1 MKLYLKKGDFM
12 FTFFATCWGK
22 VSAALMSAILSFGF
36 SVGAYIEPTTEN
48 SGKYLDENIEN
59 VIFLIG
65 DGMGYNHLEKS
76 KLERNIEL
84 TLDTF
89 AIQGSSRTRS
99 LTNDVTDSAAGGT
112 ALSCGIRTY
121 NSAVG
126 VYLLDPLDVF
136 SHPIN
141 ITELC
146 RDNKMLT
153 GVITTDET
161 SGATPAAFSAYAK
174 ERYESE
180 DITEDQM
187 KSNINLIWGTENGV
201 ATKKMA
207 NENGY
212 EYVTTYDEMM
222 ALKEGSKS
230 FAQFTNDLWTLE
242 QSDENNPT
250 LSQMTEKAIDLLDD
264 SENGFFLMVEGAHID
279 KHSHNNESED
289 MTEAMAEFDK
299 SIKIAL
305 DFAKKDGN
313 TLVVVTA
320 DHETGAITLN
330 DNGEY
335 EFTSDDHSEA
345 DVPLRVYGSEKL
357 IKNNETVNN
366 YEIPIRIAYILGFT
380 EEDFPVSKLVA

>member
-1 MKLYLKKGDFM
+1 
-12 FTFFATCWGK
+12 
-22 VSAALMSAILSFGF
+22 
-36 SVGAYIEPTTEN
+36 
-48 SGKYLDENIEN
+48 
-59 VIFLIG
+59 
-65 DGMGYNHLEKS
+65 
-76 KLERNIEL
+76 EL

-121 NSAVG
+121 NSGVG

-136 SHPIN
+136 IHPVN

-161 SGATPAAFSAYAK
+161 SGATPSAFSAHAK

-187 KSNINLIWGTENGV
+187 KSDINLIWGTENGIT
-201 ATKKMA
+201 TKEMA
-207 NENGY
+207 DEYGY

-222 ALKEGSKS
+222 SLKEGSKS

-242 QSDENNPT
+242 QSDKNNPT

-279 KHSHNNESED
+279 KHSHNNESES

-313 TLVVVTA
+313 TLIVVTA

-330 DNGEY
+330 DSDEY
-335 EFTSDDHSEA
+335 TFTSDDHSEA

-380 EEDFPVSKLVA
+380 DEQFPISKVA

>member
-1 MKLYLKKGDFM
+1 M
-12 FTFFATCWGK
+12 FTFFATSWGK

-36 SVGAYIEPTTEN
+36 SIGAYIEPTTE
-48 SGKYLDENIEN
+48 SADKYLDENIEN

-65 DGMGYNHLEKS
+65 DGMGYNHLEKT

-121 NSAVG
+121 NSGVG

-136 SHPIN
+136 LHPQS
-141 ITELC
+141 ITEIC
-146 RDNKMLT
+146 RDNNMLT

-161 SGATPAAFSAYAK
+161 SGATPSAFSAHAT
-174 ERYESE
+174 ERYKSE
-180 DITEDQM
+180 DITEDQF
-187 KSNINLIWGTENGV
+187 KSDINLIWGTENGV
-201 ATKKMA
+201 ATKEKA
-207 NENGY
+207 AEYGY
-212 EYVTTYDEMM
+212 NYVTTYNEMM
-222 ALKEGSKS
+222 ALEEGSKS
-230 FAQFTNDLWTLE
+230 FAQFTNDLWGTT

-264 SENGFFLMVEGAHID
+264 GENGFFLMVEGAHID
-279 KHSHNNESED
+279 KHSHNNESEN
-289 MTEAMAEFDK
+289 MTEAMTEFDK
-299 SIKIAL
+299 AIKIAL
-305 DFAKKDGN
+305 KYAKKDGN

-330 DNGEY
+330 DKGEY
-335 EFTSDDHSEA
+335 EFTSDDHSAA
-345 DVPLRVYGSEKL
+345 DVPLRIYGSDKL
-357 IKNNETVNN
+357 IKNGETVNN

-380 EEDFPVSKLVA
+380 DEQFPVSKVA

>member
-1 MKLYLKKGDFM
+1 M
-12 FTFFATCWGK
+12 FTFFASCWGK
-22 VSAALMSAILSFGF
+22 VTAALMSAILSFGV
-36 SVGAYIEPTTEN
+36 SVGTYIEPTTE
-48 SGKYLDENIEN
+48 SADKYFDKDIEN

-65 DGMGYNHLEKS
+65 DGMGYNHLEKT
-76 KLERNIEL
+76 KFERSVTL

-121 NSAVG
+121 NSGVG

-136 SHPIN
+136 IHPIN

-161 SGATPAAFSAYAK
+161 SGATPAAFSAHAT
-174 ERYESE
+174 ERYKAE

-187 KSNINLIWGTENGV
+187 KSDINIIWGTENGV
-201 ATKKMA
+201 ATKETA

-212 EYVTTYDEMM
+212 EYVTTYNEMM

-230 FAQFTNDLWTLE
+230 FAQFTNDLWTSE
-242 QSDENNPT
+242 QADENSPT

-264 SENGFFLMVEGAHID
+264 GENGFFLMVEGAHID
-279 KHSHNNESED
+279 KHSHNNESEN
-289 MTEAMAEFDK
+289 MTEAMSEFDK
-299 SIKIAL
+299 AIKIAL
-305 DFAKKDGN
+305 DFAKEDGN

-335 EFTSDDHSEA
+335 EFTSDDHSAA

-357 IKNNETVNN
+357 IKNGETVNN

-380 EEDFPVSKLVA
+380 EEDFPVLQLAG

>member
-1 MKLYLKKGDFM
+1 M

-22 VSAALMSAILSFGF
+22 VTAALMSAILSFGF

-65 DGMGYNHLEKS
+65 DGMGYNHLEKT

-84 TLDTF
+84 TLNTF

-121 NSAVG
+121 NSGVG

-136 SHPIN
+136 IHPVN

-161 SGATPAAFSAYAK
+161 SGATPAAFSAHAT
-174 ERYESE
+174 ERYKSE

-187 KSNINLIWGTENGV
+187 KSDINLIWGTENGV
-201 ATKKMA
+201 ATKEMA
-207 NENGY
+207 EKYGY
-212 EYVTTYDEMM
+212 KYVTTYDEMIS
-222 ALKEGSKS
+222 LDEGSKS

-242 QSDENNPT
+242 QSDKNNPT

-264 SENGFFLMVEGAHID
+264 GENGFFLMVEGAHID
-279 KHSHNNESED
+279 KHSHNNESEN
-289 MTEAMAEFDK
+289 MTEAMTEFDK

-305 DFAKKDGN
+305 DFAKEDGN
-313 TLVVVTA
+313 TLVIVTA

-330 DNGEY
+330 DKGEY
-335 EFTSDDHSEA
+335 EFTSDDHSAA

-357 IKNNETVNN
+357 IKNGETVNN

-380 EEDFPVSKLVA
+380 DEQFPLSKVA

>member
-1 MKLYLKKGDFM
+1 M
-12 FTFFATCWGK
+12 FAFFASCWGK
-22 VSAALMSAILSFGF
+22 VTAALMSAILSFGF
-36 SVGAYIEPTTEN
+36 SVGAYIEPTTE
-48 SGKYLDENIEN
+48 SADKYFDENIEN

-65 DGMGYNHLEKS
+65 DGMGYNHLEKT

-89 AIQGSSRTRS
+89 TIQGSSRTRS

-121 NSAVG
+121 NSGVG

-136 SHPIN
+136 IHPAS

-161 SGATPAAFSAYAK
+161 SGATPASFSAHAT
-174 ERYESE
+174 ERYKSE
-180 DITEDQM
+180 DITEDQFN
-187 KSNINLIWGTENGV
+187 SGINLIWGTENGV
-201 ATKKMA
+201 ATKEQAEK
-207 NENGY
+207 NGY
-212 EYVTTYDEMM
+212 EYITTYNEMM

-230 FAQFTNDLWTLE
+230 FAQFTNDLWTLK
-242 QSDENNPT
+242 QSDETNPT
-250 LSQMTEKAIDLLDD
+250 LSQMTEKAIDLLDYG
-264 SENGFFLMVEGAHID
+264 ENGFFLMVEGAHID
-279 KHSHNNESED
+279 KHSHNNESEN
-289 MTEAMAEFDK
+289 MTEATEEFDRA
-299 SIKIAL
+299 IKIAL
-305 DFAKKDGN
+305 DYAKEDGN

-330 DNGEY
+330 DKGEY
-335 EFTSDDHSEA
+335 EFTSDDHSA
-345 DVPLRVYGSEKL
+345 VDVPLRVYGSEKL

-380 EEDFPVSKLVA
+380 EEDFPISEIVA

>member
-1 MKLYLKKGDFM
+1 M
-12 FTFFATCWGK
+12 FAFFASCWGK
-22 VSAALMSAILSFGF
+22 VTAALMSAILSFGV
-36 SVGAYIEPTTEN
+36 SIGAYIEPTTEI
-48 SGKYLDENIEN
+48 SGKYFDENIKN

-65 DGMGYNHLEKS
+65 DGMGYNHLEKT
-76 KLERNIEL
+76 KLERNVKL

-89 AIQGSSRTRS
+89 EICGSSRTRS

-121 NSAVG
+121 NSGVG
-126 VYLLDPLDVF
+126 IYLLDPLDVF
-136 SHPIN
+136 IHPIN

-161 SGATPAAFSAYAK
+161 SGATPASFSAHAT
-174 ERYESE
+174 ERYKSE
-180 DITEDQM
+180 DITEDQF
-187 KSNINLIWGTENGV
+187 KSGINLIWGTENGV
-201 ATKKMA
+201 ATKEMA
-207 NENGY
+207 DEYGY
-212 EYVTTYDEMM
+212 NYVTTYSEMI
-222 ALKEGSKS
+222 ALEEGSKS
-230 FAQFTNDLWTLE
+230 FAQFTNDLWNLK
-242 QSDENNPT
+242 QSDENTPT

-264 SENGFFLMVEGAHID
+264 GKNGFFLMVEGAHID
-279 KHSHNNESED
+279 KHSHNNESEN
-289 MTEAMAEFDK
+289 MTESMAEFDK
-299 SIKIAL
+299 AINIAL
-305 DFAKKDGN
+305 EFAKKDGN

-335 EFTSDDHSEA
+335 EFTSDDHSEV

-366 YEIPIRIAYILGFT
+366 YEIPIRIAYVLGFT
-380 EEDFPVSKLVA
+380 EEQFPVSVMA

>member
-1 MKLYLKKGDFM
+1 M
-12 FTFFATCWGK
+12 FTFFASCWGK
-22 VSAALMSAILSFGF
+22 VTAALMSAILSFGV
-36 SVGAYIEPTTEN
+36 SIGAYIEPTTEN
-48 SGKYLDENIEN
+48 SGKYFDENIEN

-65 DGMGYNHLEKS
+65 DGMGYNHLEKT
-76 KLERNIEL
+76 KLERNVKL

-89 AIQGSSRTRS
+89 MIQGSSRTRS

-121 NSAVG
+121 NSGVG
-126 VYLLDPLDVF
+126 VYILDPLDVF
-136 SHPIN
+136 IHPIN

-161 SGATPAAFSAYAK
+161 SGATPASFSAHAT
-174 ERYESE
+174 ERYKSE
-180 DITEDQM
+180 DITEDQF
-187 KSNINLIWGTENGV
+187 KSDINLIWGTENGV
-201 ATKKMA
+201 ATKEMA
-207 NENGY
+207 DEYGY
-212 EYVTTYDEMM
+212 NYVTTYSEMM
-222 ALKEGSKS
+222 ALEDGSKS
-230 FAQFTNDLWTLE
+230 FAQFTNDLWTLN

-250 LSQMTEKAIDLLDD
+250 LSQMTEKAIDLLDNG
-264 SENGFFLMVEGAHID
+264 ENGFFLMVEGAHID
-279 KHSHNNESED
+279 KHSHNNESEN
-289 MTEAMAEFDK
+289 MTESMAEFDK
-299 SIKIAL
+299 AINIAL
-305 DFAKKDGN
+305 EFAKKDGN

-330 DNGEY
+330 DKGEY

-357 IKNNETVNN
+357 IKNGETVNN

-380 EEDFPVSKLVA
+380 EEDFPVLQLAA

>member
-1 MKLYLKKGDFM
+1 M

-22 VSAALMSAILSFGF
+22 LTAALMSAILSFGF
-36 SVGAYIEPTTEN
+36 SIGAYIEPTTE
-48 SGKYLDENIEN
+48 SADKYLDENIEN

-65 DGMGYNHLEKS
+65 DGMGYNHLEKT

-121 NSAVG
+121 NSGVG

-136 SHPIN
+136 LHPQS
-141 ITELC
+141 ITEIC
-146 RDNKMLT
+146 RDNNMLT

-161 SGATPAAFSAYAK
+161 SGATPSAFSAHAT
-174 ERYESE
+174 ERYKSE
-180 DITEDQM
+180 DITEDQF
-187 KSNINLIWGTENGV
+187 KSDINLIWGTENDV
-201 ATKKMA
+201 ATKEMA
-207 NENGY
+207 AEYGY
-212 EYVTTYDEMM
+212 NFVTTYDEMM
-222 ALKEGSKS
+222 SLEEGSKS
-230 FAQFTNDLWTLE
+230 FAQFTNDLWGTK
-242 QSDENNPT
+242 QSDESNPT

-264 SENGFFLMVEGAHID
+264 GENGFFLMVEGAHID
-279 KHSHNNESED
+279 KHSHNNESEN

-299 SIKIAL
+299 AIKIAL
-305 DFAKKDGN
+305 DYAKEDGN
-313 TLVVVTA
+313 TLVIVTA

-330 DNGEY
+330 DKGEY
-335 EFTSDDHSEA
+335 EFTSDDHSAA

-357 IKNNETVNN
+357 IKNGETVNN

-380 EEDFPVSKLVA
+380 DEQFPVSKVA

>member
-1 MKLYLKKGDFM
+1 M

-22 VSAALMSAILSFGF
+22 LTAALMSAILSFGF
-36 SVGAYIEPTTEN
+36 SIGAYIEPTTE
-48 SGKYLDENIEN
+48 SADKYLDENIEN

-65 DGMGYNHLEKS
+65 DGMGYNHLEKT

-121 NSAVG
+121 NSGVG

-136 SHPIN
+136 LHPQS
-141 ITELC
+141 ITEIC
-146 RDNKMLT
+146 RDNNMLT

-161 SGATPAAFSAYAK
+161 SGATPSAFSAHAT
-174 ERYESE
+174 ERYKSE
-180 DITEDQM
+180 DITEDQF
-187 KSNINLIWGTENGV
+187 KSDINLIWGTENDV
-201 ATKKMA
+201 ATKEMA
-207 NENGY
+207 AEYGY
-212 EYVTTYDEMM
+212 NFVTTYDEMM
-222 ALKEGSKS
+222 SLEEGSKS
-230 FAQFTNDLWTLE
+230 FAQFTNDLWGTK
-242 QSDENNPT
+242 QSDESNPT

-264 SENGFFLMVEGAHID
+264 GENGFFLMVEGAHID
-279 KHSHNNESED
+279 KHSHNNESEN

-299 SIKIAL
+299 AIKIAL
-305 DFAKKDGN
+305 DYAKEDGN
-313 TLVVVTA
+313 TLVIVTA

-330 DNGEY
+330 DKGEY
-335 EFTSDDHSEA
+335 EFTSDDHSAA

-357 IKNNETVNN
+357 IKNGEIVNN

-380 EEDFPVSKLVA
+380 DEQFPVSKVA

>member
-1 MKLYLKKGDFM
+1 M
-12 FTFFATCWGK
+12 FTFFASCWGK
-22 VSAALMSAILSFGF
+22 VTAALMSAILSFGV
-36 SVGAYIEPTTEN
+36 SVGTYIEPTTKSADN
-48 SGKYLDENIEN
+48 YLDENIEN

-65 DGMGYNHLEKS
+65 DGMGYNHLEKT

-121 NSAVG
+121 NSGVG

-136 SHPIN
+136 IHPVN

-146 RDNKMLT
+146 RDNNMLT

-161 SGATPAAFSAYAK
+161 SGATPASFSAHAT
-174 ERYESE
+174 ERYKSE
-180 DITEDQM
+180 DITEDQFN
-187 KSNINLIWGTENGV
+187 SNINLIWGTENGV
-201 ATKKMA
+201 ATKEMA
-207 NENGY
+207 AEYGY
-212 EYVTTYDEMM
+212 KYVTTYDEMM
-222 ALKEGSKS
+222 SLDEGSKS

-242 QSDENNPT
+242 QSDKNNPT

-279 KHSHNNESED
+279 KHSHNNESEN
-289 MTEAMAEFDK
+289 MTEALAEFDK

-305 DFAKKDGN
+305 DFAKEDGN
-313 TLVVVTA
+313 TLVIVTA

-330 DNGEY
+330 DKGEY
-335 EFTSDDHSEA
+335 EFTSDDHSA
-345 DVPLRVYGSEKL
+345 TDVPLRVYGSDKL
-357 IKNNETVNN
+357 IKTGETVNN

-380 EEDFPVSKLVA
+380 DEQFPVSKVA

>member
-1 MKLYLKKGDFM
+1 M
-12 FTFFATCWGK
+12 FTFFASCWGK
-22 VSAALMSAILSFGF
+22 LTAALMSAILSFGF

-48 SGKYLDENIEN
+48 SSLYLDENIEN

-65 DGMGYNHLEKS
+65 DGMGYNHLEKT
-76 KLERNIEL
+76 KLERNVKL

-89 AIQGSSRTRS
+89 TIQGSSRTRS

-121 NSAVG
+121 NSGVG

-136 SHPIN
+136 IHPIN

-161 SGATPAAFSAYAK
+161 SGATPASFSAHAT
-174 ERYESE
+174 ERYKSE

-201 ATKKMA
+201 ATKEMA
-207 NENGY
+207 DEYGY
-212 EYVTTYDEMM
+212 EYITTYNEMM
-222 ALKEGSKS
+222 ALEEGSKS
-230 FAQFTNDLWTLE
+230 FAQFTNDLWTLK
-242 QSDENNPT
+242 QSDKNNPT
-250 LSQMTEKAIDLLDD
+250 LSQMTEKAIDLLNDG
-264 SENGFFLMVEGAHID
+264 ENGFFLMVEGAHID
-279 KHSHNNESED
+279 KHSHNNESEN
-289 MTEAMAEFDK
+289 MTESMAEFDK
-299 SIKIAL
+299 AIKIAL
-305 DFAKKDGN
+305 EFAKKDGN

-330 DNGEY
+330 DKGEY
-335 EFTSDDHSEA
+335 EFTSDDHSA
-345 DVPLRVYGSEKL
+345 VDVPLRVYGSEKL
-357 IKNNETVNN
+357 IKNGETVNN

-380 EEDFPVSKLVA
+380 DEQFPVSKVA

>member
-1 MKLYLKKGDFM
+1 M
-12 FTFFATCWGK
+12 FTFFASCWGK
-22 VSAALMSAILSFGF
+22 VTAALMSAILSFGF
-36 SVGAYIEPTTEN
+36 SVGSYIEPTTE
-48 SGKYLDENIEN
+48 SADKYFDEHIEN

-65 DGMGYNHLEKS
+65 DGMGYNHLEKT

-89 AIQGSSRTRS
+89 SIQGSSRTRS

-121 NSAVG
+121 NSGVG

-161 SGATPAAFSAYAK
+161 SGATPSAFSAHAK

-201 ATKKMA
+201 ATKEMA
-207 NENGY
+207 DEYGY
-212 EYVTTYDEMM
+212 NYVTTYDEMM
-222 ALKEGSKS
+222 SLKEGSKS

-242 QSDENNPT
+242 QSDKNNPT

-264 SENGFFLMVEGAHID
+264 GENGFFLMVEGAHID
-279 KHSHNNESED
+279 KHSHNNESEN
-289 MTEAMAEFDK
+289 MTEAMTEFDK

-305 DFAKKDGN
+305 DFAKEDGN

-330 DNGEY
+330 DKGEY
-335 EFTSDDHSEA
+335 EFTSDDHSAA

-357 IKNNETVNN
+357 IKTGETVNN

-380 EEDFPVSKLVA
+380 DEQFPVSKVA